1 MKEKKMSTYKS
12 IYKSLHN
19 LKRISSK
26 NEEEKNNHTFSNKQK
41 LKDLI
46 PSVSNLQ
53 VMLVEVL

>member
-1 MKEKKMSTYKS
+1 MSTYKS